1 MSNRNEFFSLELK
14 VADREKCAAFLDQF
28 TKAMAEDTTV
38 GDGAFEVIACGWDDK
53 CGSMTACDAYE
64 QELEAQGI
72 SAKDV
77 IDEFLEA
84 EEENAHDR

>member
-1 MSNRNEFFSLELK
+1 MSNKNEYFSIELK
-14 VADREKCAAFLDQF
+14 VADREKCSIFLQQF
-28 TKAMAEDTTV
+28 TKAMAEESLV

-72 SAKDV
+72 SASRI
-77 IDEFLEA
+77 IDEFLDA
-84 EEENAHDR
+84 EEENGHDR